1 MTNEIIELLEQSEYG
16 IIAINEPNIFL
27 DVCLPAEGCASDVA
41 IWYDDNKKCKAIS
54 IYKVDYQKE
63 ENTQNQVVARAK
75 AVHHCFAIYNALGLN
90 KTGEA
95 EIEDILVD
103 TPEIIWERTKEK
115 AGIDKRFF
123 DRYYAGRNQA
133 VAYKLKNITEYEMP
147 KELKDYGIS
156 RAPQSFQ
163 YVK

>member
-1 MTNEIIELLEQSEYG
+1 MFFLIIESDYKICEEEWRGLIAYWSSKIWNKVKMMYTILLP
-16 IIAINEPNIFL
+16 IHPDHVKNIFNGTKRYEFRKRI
-27 DVCLPAEGCASDVA
+27 C
-41 IWYDDNKKCKAIS
+41 KKTVDRIL
-54 IYKVDYQKE
+54 IYSTSPVMKVM
-63 ENTQNQVVARAK
+63 
-75 AVHHCFAIYNALGLN
+75 
-90 KTGEA
+90 GEA

>member
-1 MTNEIIELLEQSEYG
+1 MR
-16 IIAINEPNIFL
+16 IFL
-27 DVCLPAEGCASDVA
+27 
-41 IWYDDNKKCKAIS
+41 S
-54 IYKVDYQKE
+54 ILQKSSGKE
-63 ENTQNQVVARAK
+63 QR
-75 AVHHCFAIYNALGLN
+75 
-90 KTGEA
+90 
-95 EIEDILVD
+95 
-103 TPEIIWERTKEK
+103 EK

>member
-1 MTNEIIELLEQSEYG
+1 MI
-16 IIAINEPNIFL
+16 
-27 DVCLPAEGCASDVA
+27 V
-41 IWYDDNKKCKAIS
+41 
-54 IYKVDYQKE
+54 
-63 ENTQNQVVARAK
+63 
-75 AVHHCFAIYNALGLN
+75 
-90 KTGEA
+90 TGEA

>member
-1 MTNEIIELLEQSEYG
+1 MMYTILLP
-16 IIAINEPNIFL
+16 IHPDHVKNIFNGTKRYEFRKRI
-27 DVCLPAEGCASDVA
+27 C
-41 IWYDDNKKCKAIS
+41 KKPVDRIL
-54 IYKVDYQKE
+54 IYSTSPVMKV
-63 ENTQNQVVARAK
+63 
-75 AVHHCFAIYNALGLN
+75 
-90 KTGEA
+90 TGEA

-163 YVK
+163 YIDKEYKYN

>member
-90 KTGEA
+90 NNHAKDPFRSKKFIKFYENICDCSKTVYDVVE
-95 EIEDILVD
+95 
-103 TPEIIWERTKEK
+103 
-115 AGIDKRFF
+115 
-123 DRYYAGRNQA
+123 Q
-133 VAYKLKNITEYEMP
+133 
-147 KELKDYGIS
+147 
-156 RAPQSFQ
+156 
-163 YVK
+163 

>member
-1 MTNEIIELLEQSEYG
+1 M
-16 IIAINEPNIFL
+16 
-27 DVCLPAEGCASDVA
+27 
-41 IWYDDNKKCKAIS
+41 
-54 IYKVDYQKE
+54 KV
-63 ENTQNQVVARAK
+63 
-75 AVHHCFAIYNALGLN
+75 
-90 KTGEA
+90 TGEA

-156 RAPQSFQ
+156 RAPQFFQ
-163 YVK
+163 YINKEYKYN

>member
-1 MTNEIIELLEQSEYG
+1 MFFLIIESDYKICEEEWRGLIAYWSSKIWNKVKMMYTILLPIHPDYVK
-16 IIAINEPNIFL
+16 NIFNGTKRYEFRKRI
-27 DVCLPAEGCASDVA
+27 C
-41 IWYDDNKKCKAIS
+41 KKPVDRIL
-54 IYKVDYQKE
+54 IYSTSPVMKVM
-63 ENTQNQVVARAK
+63 
-75 AVHHCFAIYNALGLN
+75 
-90 KTGEA
+90 GEA

>member
-1 MTNEIIELLEQSEYG
+1 MNSEKEY
-16 IIAINEPNIFL
+16 
-27 DVCLPAEGCASDVA
+27 V
-41 IWYDDNKKCKAIS
+41 KKPVDRIL
-54 IYKVDYQKE
+54 IYSTSPVMKVM
-63 ENTQNQVVARAK
+63 
-75 AVHHCFAIYNALGLN
+75 
-90 KTGEA
+90 GEA

-133 VAYKLKNITEYEMP
+133 VAYKLKNITEYKMP

>member
-1 MTNEIIELLEQSEYG
+1 MFFLIIESDYKICEEEWRGLIAYWSSKIWNKVKMMYTILLPIHPDYVK
-16 IIAINEPNIFL
+16 NIFNGTKRYEFRKRI
-27 DVCLPAEGCASDVA
+27 C
-41 IWYDDNKKCKAIS
+41 KKPVDRIL
-54 IYKVDYQKE
+54 IYSMSPVMKVM
-63 ENTQNQVVARAK
+63 
-75 AVHHCFAIYNALGLN
+75 
-90 KTGEA
+90 GEA

>member
-1 MTNEIIELLEQSEYG
+1 MMYTILLPIHPDYVK
-16 IIAINEPNIFL
+16 NIFNGTKRYEFRKRI
-27 DVCLPAEGCASDVA
+27 C
-41 IWYDDNKKCKAIS
+41 KKPVDRIL
-54 IYKVDYQKE
+54 IYSTSPVMKVM
-63 ENTQNQVVARAK
+63 
-75 AVHHCFAIYNALGLN
+75 
-90 KTGEA
+90 GEA

-147 KELKDYGIS
+147 KELEDYGIS